1 MSPSAQVPAADIPV
15 SSPPASSSI
24 NPALLALSDA
34 AGDNDDHA
42 SGAQRDI
49 RDSSAHEEEQHRF
62 ESDEEDDVASEEE
75 QQEEC
80 DEEEEEEEEGE
91 DNEDEHAQDR
101 HSPKRRKAQ
110 SLARPETNK
119 RKKTGKAT
127 TDADIIAAMARGGGK
142 GLAEP
147 TKRSLCEYR

>member
-24 NPALLALSDA
+24 DPALLALSDA
-34 AGDNDDHA
+34 AGDNDDHE

-80 DEEEEEEEEGE
+80 DEEEEEEEGE